1 MSNLF
6 NNSALK
12 KFLLERIKTV
22 NPGRGDKFTQVSAQ
36 AITDLDARFRVV
48 IDGYLRAQTTGK
60 TITTP

>member
-6 NNSALK
+6 NNAALK
-12 KFLLERIKTV
+12 KHLLDRVKIV

-36 AITDLDARFRVV
+36 AITDLDARFRVL

-60 TITTP
+60 TIKTP